1 MNFMGAPPHINR
13 SLNQI
18 VDGKPHFDSTWLIWK
33 SLAWLDYAKRNT
45 NVSALQY
52 ATLELRQG
60 IEQLWFDII
69 VTAVGGRL
77 DVKEYSRCK
86 QNATK
91 MYKIIRRLQ
100 PDYQKLVRFTNICCS
115 LEPHL
120 PRIVEWDMPRLMRI
134 HGEIAEYL
142 HFYGVPSDT
151 TEKNQNG
158 L

>member
-1 MNFMGAPPHINR
+1 
-13 SLNQI
+13 
-18 VDGKPHFDSTWLIWK
+18 
-33 SLAWLDYAKRNT
+33 
-45 NVSALQY
+45 
-52 ATLELRQG
+52 
-60 IEQLWFDII
+60 
-69 VTAVGGRL
+69 
-77 DVKEYSRCK
+77 
-86 QNATK
+86 

-151 TEKNQNG
+151 TEKPEWFVKAFATIEMGANYIWQHLTTARVGQMNVASMPPEVVHTWDEFRKG
-158 L
+158 KISEESVLIRLKLAQPILHDRRIRAQLLTPNSPDQCPRPA